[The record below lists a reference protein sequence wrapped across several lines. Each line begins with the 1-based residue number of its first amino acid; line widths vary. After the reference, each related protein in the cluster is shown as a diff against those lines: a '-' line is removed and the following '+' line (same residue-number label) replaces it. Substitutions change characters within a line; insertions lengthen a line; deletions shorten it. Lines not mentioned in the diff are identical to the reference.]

1 MIAALVLISCRDG
14 QPVNC
19 GRTARP
25 AHRRVLARRVRADAP
40 LRNVTRAE
48 TAPMGSDTVTVRRP
62 GRTTAA
68 ATRRPL
74 TENTMRRIGEPV
86 TVTRARVAAQPGT
99 RRTAFPRETRVPLTT
114 CAGATAAGVV
124 AAGTAGSG
132 LTGEL
137 TIGLSAGGGL
147 STGGLSTG
155 ALAFVNVQTTVSPAA
170 RSIAAVASVTEESAS
185 SQESFVSVQPR
196 VGSSCTVYVP
206 AEASKTFW
214 PPSAR
219 RKSEDDRLSDG
230 WKLNCWSAPAGTVFF
245 SMTIRPV
252 AGGGGGGC
260 LP

>member
-48 TAPMGSDTVTVRRP
+48 TAPIGSDTVTVRRP

-114 CAGATAAGVV
+114 CAGATAAG
-124 AAGTAGSG
+124 G
-132 LTGEL
+132 L
-137 TIGLSAGGGL
+137 A
-147 STGGLSTG
+147 TG